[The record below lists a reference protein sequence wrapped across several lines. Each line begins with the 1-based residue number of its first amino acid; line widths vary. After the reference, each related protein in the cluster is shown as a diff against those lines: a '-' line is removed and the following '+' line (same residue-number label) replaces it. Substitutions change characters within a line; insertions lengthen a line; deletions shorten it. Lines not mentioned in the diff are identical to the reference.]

1 MSVTHKIVT
10 PILFVILAACTAVV
24 PDTPIVKATKDAGAG
39 DVDTASVQS
48 LSTWLHNKPEVTKS
62 LSPQCKAA
70 AAKGAATWSDSAE
83 GRICQAVEIE
93 AMWLQTPAAPNAMD
107 SNTLKRYQPK

>member
-10 PILFVILAACTAVV
+10 PILLVILAACTAVV

-39 DVDTASVQS
+39 DVDKASVQS
-48 LSTWLHNKPEVTKS
+48 LSTWLRNKPDLTKS

-70 AAKGAATWSDSAE
+70 AVKGPATWSHSTE

-93 AMWLQTPAAPNAMD
+93 SMWLQKPTAPNAMD
-107 SNTLKRYQPK
+107 SNTLKSYQPK